1 MLSRKRKENLRL
13 RVKMESNPSEN
24 DEDSCNTDDQHSIS
38 SKKDAE
44 DHTIETDKTSTH
56 KTKLTLEEKTRL
68 LDDLASN
75 KKSIKDILRKYKMSR
90 SSLNSILNNRNGVK
104 GSSSKTINKNVSPL
118 FKILEK
124 RILDWVR
131 NANEKKKSFNA
142 KVLQKK
148 ARENAEDLGIA
159 DFKRSS
165 TWVERLKA
173 RNKEVVYDKFKEG
186 RKVFTLTLE
195 RKAELIADVDKG
207 DRSKRDLAEEYGIAP
222 STLSGIMVNRIRIL
236 EAFHSQAFRPE
247 RKKFRKSSFED
258 LEKELLLCV
267 LKWQSANEPFNGPKL
282 MEKAK
287 EIAKD
292 LEITEFVGSNG
303 WIDRFKNRNNIK
315 FIPGCEVNKGYKED
329 RKITTLTLERKVEL
343 LEEVEKGERSKRQI
357 AEEFGIAPS
366 TLSGIIV
373 NRVRIMEAH
382 NSKCFGPGR
391 KKFRRSTFQD
401 VEEDLLKWVE
411 ETKKQNSA
419 IKSTQLLDKAKEI
432 AKEKGIENFAGSHS
446 WVDRFKSRNLKTFNS
461 SVDDDNTEQ
470 DSNQSENQ
478 SDQDSEPATPD
489 AGDSSD
495 VSQMTKEAYDAIEQR
510 PEFQNIFKKHKCRDQ
525 YRKYTQEQ
533 LMEACKYSMETKAS
547 YREVSEKFGIPQST
561 LRDKLH
567 AVEKLNTDVGQPPI
581 KKARTE
587 STETKTST
595 ESSTMVLSPEIP
607 DNNSDSDKL
616 NAASN
621 DRSNYRQYSKDSL
634 TTAAHYVM
642 KFNTPIMKAARMF
655 GVPASTLKDHVRNK
669 LPQDTEQLTQPS
681 TPSLINDRDERKLI
695 EYIKMM
701 EKCGFILTTKEI
713 IEFGSELASASQEI
727 EGSITL
733 SDSWYLDFVKRWP
746 PLGMVNREGRSPIPQ
761 DIKKY
766 FMELNKI
773 FNKHKFF
780 ERPELVYVMD
790 EVDITLEY
798 NPLKLVPRKRFSRS
812 NQCKTTQQKLTS
824 VVGCSNGLGT
834 TLPPYYVL
842 QSDEIVTDVI
852 SQSPPGT
859 QAMFANTVRKDCSTL
874 RDYFQNHF
882 MRFAQSGRNTQNR
895 FVLVF
900 YDSRRTNLNVSDI
913 DWAKRWHI
921 LLFPLPHPIKKEEES
936 AREILNGIFQ
946 NYGDDVEEERS
957 KFVKQKG
964 YMAVS
969 MPDICGILGKA
980 YRKSLTYAH
989 ISSCFE
995 SYGIY
1000 PLNPRNY
1007 VSRLDASFQLKLH
1020 DLQAMPNYE
1029 TNLWLLSDFSC
1040 TQAVNNAIESS
1051 FNSSEGN
1058 NLYCRGENNARYVK
1072 HNNSGTESSN
1082 CNANNQT
1089 SSGYSQDSAA
1099 FNTSYQGLI
1108 NHLMVQAVRDNSQI
1122 EPQILNGV
1130 AIKTEPQMDF
1140 GYGQVTVTPQIQE
1153 SYSQQQYIL
1162 ESSISSASNE
1172 SQNTQNC
1179 QVVPQMYLYQNGSE
1193 SCNSLNNGTTEN
1205 QDTNT
1210 ASASND
1216 DLTNN
1221 SQVVMQAKSK
1231 CESSSSSRRK
1241 GKSYRVIV
1249 NEPEP
1254 ENETTDKQLSDDIA
1268 ENPPPESNKIFSK
1281 SKLDTCRKTSRL
1293 GSLLDEK
1300 VRKLHEQ
1307 AKASS
1312 EVVEDLDEP
1321 LMKIGEFQIVMN
1333 KGE

>member
-1 MLSRKRKENLRL
+1 MPSKRKHGKTSRTHIFQRSTRSTRSRTRSCSQPKVKASTEIDIPEQLKLPVENGSDIEYNREEENNENHTDVEPEEQTDNDSSEVSTFEKQDERNEKTTPKISLATKNSKTVESGSLSEDVIEVSPSVPVLCRSRNRARSPRRAHRYKSYSHEML
-13 RVKMESNPSEN
+13 VAAYKCVKDLKMPVKAAARMFGVPSSTLHNRVQGQVQIDDSILTSEDITKIIKRIRNGEGLDEAFADLTYEKSNGSLGREYVIPSIEEDINDDNITESIMEKMIAAGEGSEN
-24 DEDSCNTDDQHSIS
+24 TAIKEEIIDPEYEYQMNGSMQESDDNTSLHNMSDEIYRNQQHRRRSY
-38 SKKDAE
+38 KRNY
-44 DHTIETDKTSTH
+44 KTYSYEQ
-56 KTKLTLEEKTRL
+56 LVAAYL
-68 LDDLASN
+68 
-75 KKSIKDILRKYKMSR
+75 Y
-90 SSLNSILNNRNGVK
+90 VK
-104 GSSSKTINKNVSPL
+104 
-118 FKILEK
+118 
-124 RILDWVR
+124 
-131 NANEKKKSFNA
+131 EKKVAVKFA
-142 KVLQKK
+142 
-148 ARENAEDLGIA
+148 ARAFG
-159 DFKRSS
+159 
-165 TWVERLKA
+165 VP
-173 RNKEVVYDKFKEG
+173 
-186 RKVFTLTLE
+186 
-195 RKAELIADVDKG
+195 
-207 DRSKRDLAEEYGIAP
+207 P
-222 STLSGIMVNRIRIL
+222 STLNDRVQGKVYIDTSIVMNRPGARKIL
-236 EAFHSQAFRPE
+236 PKPNLHLET
-247 RKKFRKSSFED
+247 KF
-258 LEKELLLCV
+258 
-267 LKWQSANEPFNGPKL
+267 
-282 MEKAK
+282 
-287 EIAKD
+287 
-292 LEITEFVGSNG
+292 
-303 WIDRFKNRNNIK
+303 
-315 FIPGCEVNKGYKED
+315 VNK
-329 RKITTLTLERKVEL
+329 
-343 LEEVEKGERSKRQI
+343 
-357 AEEFGIAPS
+357 
-366 TLSGIIV
+366 
-373 NRVRIMEAH
+373 
-382 NSKCFGPGR
+382 
-391 KKFRRSTFQD
+391 
-401 VEEDLLKWVE
+401 
-411 ETKKQNSA
+411 
-419 IKSTQLLDKAKEI
+419 
-432 AKEKGIENFAGSHS
+432 
-446 WVDRFKSRNLKTFNS
+446 
-461 SVDDDNTEQ
+461 NTEQ

>member
-1 MLSRKRKENLRL
+1 MPSKRKHGKSSRTHIFQRSTRATRSRTRSCSQPKVKAPTETDVPAEKLELPVENGTDITDCNR
-13 RVKMESNPSEN
+13 EEEN
-24 DEDSCNTDDQHSIS
+24 DENHTDGEPEEQSTDLLNDSFEESTFEKQDDRCETTTQNVSLTTKNRKSFESGVLSEDVIEVSPSIPVLNRSRNRARSPRRAHRYKSYSHEMLVAAYKCVKDLKMPVKAAARMFGVPS
-38 SKKDAE
+38 S
-44 DHTIETDKTSTH
+44 
-56 KTKLTLEEKTRL
+56 TLHNRVQGQVQI
-68 LDDLASN
+68 DD
-75 KKSIKDILRKYKMSR
+75 
-90 SSLNSILNNRNGVK
+90 SILT
-104 GSSSKTINKNVSPL
+104 SDDIT
-118 FKILEK
+118 KIIK
-124 RILDWVR
+124 RIKNGEGLD
-131 NANEKKKSFNA
+131 
-142 KVLQKK
+142 
-148 ARENAEDLGIA
+148 
-159 DFKRSS
+159 
-165 TWVERLKA
+165 
-173 RNKEVVYDKFKEG
+173 
-186 RKVFTLTLE
+186 
-195 RKAELIADVDKG
+195 
-207 DRSKRDLAEEYGIAP
+207 
-222 STLSGIMVNRIRIL
+222 
-236 EAFHSQAFRPE
+236 EAFADLTYE
-247 RKKFRKSSFED
+247 KSS
-258 LEKELLLCV
+258 
-267 LKWQSANEPFNGPKL
+267 
-282 MEKAK
+282 
-287 EIAKD
+287 
-292 LEITEFVGSNG
+292 GSLG
-303 WIDRFKNRNNIK
+303 QEYV
-315 FIPGCEVNKGYKED
+315 IP
-329 RKITTLTLERKVEL
+329 
-343 LEEVEKGERSKRQI
+343 S
-357 AEEFGIAPS
+357 
-366 TLSGIIV
+366 
-373 NRVRIMEAH
+373 
-382 NSKCFGPGR
+382 
-391 KKFRRSTFQD
+391 
-401 VEEDLLKWVE
+401 VEEDINDDNITESIMEKMIAAGE
-411 ETKKQNSA
+411 ENTP
-419 IKSTQLLDKAKEI
+419 IKEEVVDPEYEYQLD
-432 AKEKGIENFAGSHS
+432 GSIQ
-446 WVDRFKSRNLKTFNS
+446 DD
-461 SVDDDNTEQ
+461 DDDNTSLHNISDEIYRNQQQRRRSYKRNYKTYSYEQLVAAYLYVKEKKVAVKFAARAFGVPPSTLNDRVQGKVYIDTSIVMNRPGARKILPKPNLHLETKLRSTEQ
-470 DSNQSENQ
+470 DSSNPSENQ
-478 SDQDSEPATPD
+478 SDQESEEPGSPDGTPDGTCDGTPD

-567 AVEKLNTDVGQPPI
+567 AVEKLNADVGQPPS
-581 KKARTE
+581 KKARSE

-595 ESSTMVLSPEIP
+595 ESTTMVLSPEIP
-607 DNNSDSDKL
+607 DNKSDSDKL
-616 NAASN
+616 N
-621 DRSNYRQYSKDSL
+621 DRTNYRQYSKDSL

-669 LPQDTEQLTQPS
+669 LPQDAELLTQPS

-695 EYIKMM
+695 EYIKTM
-701 EKCGFILTTKEI
+701 EKCGFILTTREI

-812 NQCKTTQQKLTS
+812 NQNKSAQQKLTS
-824 VVGCSNGLGT
+824 VVGCSNALGT
-834 TLPPYYVL
+834 TLPPYYLL

-936 AREILNGIFQ
+936 AREILNGIFL
-946 NYGDDVEEERS
+946 NYGDDVEEGRS
-957 KFVKQKG
+957 QFVKQKG

-969 MPDICGILGKA
+969 MPDICGILGQA

-1020 DLQAMPNYE
+1020 DLQAIPNYE

-1051 FNSSEGN
+1051 FNSSESN
-1058 NLYCRGENNARYVK
+1058 NLYCGGENNARYVK
-1072 HNNSGTESSN
+1072 HNNSATESIN
-1082 CNANNQT
+1082 CNDINQT
-1089 SSGYSQDSAA
+1089 SSGYNQDSAA

-1108 NHLMVQAVRDNSQI
+1108 NHLMVQAVRDSSQI

-1140 GYGQVTVTPQIQE
+1140 SYGQVTGAPQIQE
-1153 SYSQQQYIL
+1153 SFNQQQYIL
-1162 ESSISSASNE
+1162 ESSISSNE

-1179 QVVPQMYLYQNGSE
+1179 QVVPQMYLYQNGGE
-1193 SCNSLNNGTTEN
+1193 SCNSSNNGAAEN
-1205 QDTNT
+1205 QNT
-1210 ASASND
+1210 ITAPASND

-1221 SQVVMQAKSK
+1221 SQVVVQAKSK

-1254 ENETTDKQLSDDIA
+1254 ENEVTDKQISDDTA
-1268 ENPPPESNKIFSK
+1268 ENPPQESNKIFSK
-1281 SKLDTCRKTSRL
+1281 SKSDTCRKASRL

-1312 EVVEDLDEP
+1312 EVVEDHDEP

>member
-1 MLSRKRKENLRL
+1 
-13 RVKMESNPSEN
+13 
-24 DEDSCNTDDQHSIS
+24 
-38 SKKDAE
+38 
-44 DHTIETDKTSTH
+44 
-56 KTKLTLEEKTRL
+56 
-68 LDDLASN
+68 
-75 KKSIKDILRKYKMSR
+75 
-90 SSLNSILNNRNGVK
+90 
-104 GSSSKTINKNVSPL
+104 
-118 FKILEK
+118 
-124 RILDWVR
+124 
-131 NANEKKKSFNA
+131 
-142 KVLQKK
+142 
-148 ARENAEDLGIA
+148 
-159 DFKRSS
+159 
-165 TWVERLKA
+165 
-173 RNKEVVYDKFKEG
+173 
-186 RKVFTLTLE
+186 
-195 RKAELIADVDKG
+195 
-207 DRSKRDLAEEYGIAP
+207 
-222 STLSGIMVNRIRIL
+222 
-236 EAFHSQAFRPE
+236 
-247 RKKFRKSSFED
+247 
-258 LEKELLLCV
+258 
-267 LKWQSANEPFNGPKL
+267 
-282 MEKAK
+282 
-287 EIAKD
+287 
-292 LEITEFVGSNG
+292 
-303 WIDRFKNRNNIK
+303 
-315 FIPGCEVNKGYKED
+315 
-329 RKITTLTLERKVEL
+329 
-343 LEEVEKGERSKRQI
+343 
-357 AEEFGIAPS
+357 
-366 TLSGIIV
+366 
-373 NRVRIMEAH
+373 
-382 NSKCFGPGR
+382 
-391 KKFRRSTFQD
+391 
-401 VEEDLLKWVE
+401 
-411 ETKKQNSA
+411 
-419 IKSTQLLDKAKEI
+419 
-432 AKEKGIENFAGSHS
+432 
-446 WVDRFKSRNLKTFNS
+446 
-461 SVDDDNTEQ
+461 
-470 DSNQSENQ
+470 
-478 SDQDSEPATPD
+478 
-489 AGDSSD
+489 
-495 VSQMTKEAYDAIEQR
+495 
-510 PEFQNIFKKHKCRDQ
+510 
-525 YRKYTQEQ
+525 
-533 LMEACKYSMETKAS
+533 
-547 YREVSEKFGIPQST
+547 
-561 LRDKLH
+561 
-567 AVEKLNTDVGQPPI
+567 
-581 KKARTE
+581 
-587 STETKTST
+587 
-595 ESSTMVLSPEIP
+595 
-607 DNNSDSDKL
+607 
-616 NAASN
+616 
-621 DRSNYRQYSKDSL
+621 
-634 TTAAHYVM
+634 
-642 KFNTPIMKAARMF
+642 MKAARMF

-669 LPQDTEQLTQPS
+669 LPQDAELLTQPS

-701 EKCGFILTTKEI
+701 EKCGFILTTREI

-812 NQCKTTQQKLTS
+812 NQCKSAQQKLTS
-824 VVGCSNGLGT
+824 VVGCSNALGT
-834 TLPPYYVL
+834 TLPPYYLL

-936 AREILNGIFQ
+936 AREILNGIFL
-946 NYGDDVEEERS
+946 NYSDDVEEERS
-957 KFVKQKG
+957 QFVKRKG

-969 MPDICGILGKA
+969 MPDICGILGQA

-1007 VSRLDASFQLKLH
+1007 VSKLDASFQLKLH
-1020 DLQAMPNYE
+1020 DLQAIPNYE

-1051 FNSSEGN
+1051 FNSSESN

-1072 HNNSGTESSN
+1072 HNNSATGSIN
-1082 CNANNQT
+1082 DNNQT

-1108 NHLMVQAVRDNSQI
+1108 NHLMVQAVRDSSQI

-1140 GYGQVTVTPQIQE
+1140 DYGQVTGTPQIQD
-1153 SYSQQQYIL
+1153 SFNQQQYIL
-1162 ESSISSASNE
+1162 ESSISSNE

-1179 QVVPQMYLYQNGSE
+1179 QVVPQMYLYQNGGE
-1193 SCNSLNNGTTEN
+1193 SCNSSNNGAAEN
-1205 QDTNT
+1205 QNTNT
-1210 ASASND
+1210 ATASNAY
-1216 DLTNN
+1216 LTNS
-1221 SQVVMQAKSK
+1221 SQVLVQAKSK

-1249 NEPEP
+1249 NEPEHEP
-1254 ENETTDKQLSDDIA
+1254 ENEVTDKQVSDDTG

-1281 SKLDTCRKTSRL
+1281 SKSDTCRKASKL

-1312 EVVEDLDEP
+1312 EVVEDHDEP